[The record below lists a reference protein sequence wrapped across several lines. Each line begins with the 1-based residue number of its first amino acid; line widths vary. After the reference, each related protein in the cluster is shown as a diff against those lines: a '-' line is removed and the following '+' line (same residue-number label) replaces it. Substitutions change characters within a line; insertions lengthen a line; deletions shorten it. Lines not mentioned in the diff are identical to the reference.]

1 MTERKALPNTRV
13 LPQGTI
19 EVSPRAIGT
28 IAADAANRSYGV
40 VGMAPANLR
49 DSVVQVLRKEDQHR
63 GIDVHIG
70 RDSIAVDLY
79 VVLEYGT
86 RISEV
91 AQQLIATVSYALNKA
106 LGLPV
111 STVNVHVQGIRTDDA
126 PDARRG
132 RWETGGRCDK
142 A

>member
-28 IAADAANRSYGV
+28 IAAEAANRSYGV

-49 DSVVQVLRKEDQHR
+49 DSVVQVLRHEDQHR
-63 GIDVHIG
+63 GIDVHIS
-70 RDSIAVDLY
+70 RESIAVDLY

-91 AQQLIATVSYALNKA
+91 AQQLIATVSYALNNA
-106 LGLPV
+106 LGLPI
-111 STVNVHVQGIRTDDA
+111 STVNVHVQGIRTDETA
-126 PDARRG
+126 GRR
-132 RWETGGRCDK
+132 
-142 A
+142 

>member
-1 MTERKALPNTRV
+1 MSDRRQHPNTRV

-19 EVSPRAIGT
+19 EVSPRAIAT
-28 IAADAANRSYGV
+28 IAAEAVGRCYGV

-49 DSVVQVLRKEDQHR
+49 DSVVYVLHKEDQYR

-70 RDSIAVDLY
+70 KDSIAVDLY

-91 AQQLIATVSYALNKA
+91 TQQIIATVSYALNQS
-106 LGLPV
+106 LGFPV
-111 STVNVHVQGIRTDDA
+111 SAVNVHVQGIRTD
-126 PDARRG
+126 
-132 RWETGGRCDK
+132 
-142 A
+142 